1 MNISLGLRTTLA
13 RALRPKTTA
22 YAHCD
27 IPCGIYDPHEAQLA
41 AETVEKMTQLIID
54 LPAPAA
60 GDAAGMAHYAM
71 QIARY
76 TAIKEQHAERVKHEV
91 RIIWGDY
98 FNPERMAATP
108 DLHAKVWH
116 IMKVASQTRQG
127 VNIDAAKSLRTAV
140 DEFADIFWATKK

>member
-1 MNISLGLRTTLA
+1 MNISLGLRTTFA
-13 RALRPKTTA
+13 RALRPQTTA

-54 LPAPAA
+54 LPAAAA
-60 GDAAGMAHYAM
+60 GDASAQAHYSM

-108 DLHAKVWH
+108 DLHTKVWN

-140 DEFADIFWATKK
+140 NEFADIFWATKK

>member
-1 MNISLGLRTTLA
+1 MNLRTRLA
-13 RALRPKTTA
+13 TALRPRTTA

-41 AETVEKMTQLIID
+41 SETVEKMTQLITD
-54 LPAPAA
+54 LPAPAS
-60 GDAAGMAHYAM
+60 GDAAAQAHYSM
-71 QIARY
+71 QVARY
-76 TAIKEQHAERVKHEV
+76 TTIKEQHAERVKHEV

-108 DLHAKVWH
+108 DLHEKVWN
-116 IMKVASQTRQG
+116 IMKVASAARQG
-127 VNIDAAKSLRTAV
+127 VNLEAAKNLRTAV

>member
-1 MNISLGLRTTLA
+1 MNLRTTIA
-13 RALRPKTTA
+13 RALRPSTTA

-41 AETVEKMTQLIID
+41 AETVEKMTQLITD
-54 LPAPAA
+54 LPMPAA
-60 GDAAGMAHYAM
+60 GDGAAMAHYAM

-76 TAIKEQHAERVKHEV
+76 TAVKEQHAERVKSEV

-108 DLHAKVWH
+108 DLHSKVWN
-116 IMKVASQTRQG
+116 IMKVASAARQG
-127 VNIDAAKSLRTAV
+127 VNMDAAKSLRAAV
-140 DEFADIFWATKK
+140 NEFADIFWATKK

>member
-1 MNISLGLRTTLA
+1 MNLRTRVAT
-13 RALRPKTTA
+13 ALRPRTTA

-41 AETVEKMTQLIID
+41 SETVEKMTQLITD
-54 LPAPAA
+54 LPAPAG
-60 GDAAGMAHYAM
+60 GDAAAQAHYSM

-76 TAIKEQHAERVKHEV
+76 TAVKEQHAERVKKEV

-98 FNPERMAATP
+98 FNPERMAAAP
-108 DLHAKVWH
+108 DLHEKVWN
-116 IMKVASQTRQG
+116 IMKIASAARQG
-127 VNIDAAKSLRTAV
+127 VNLEAAKNLRTAV

>member
-1 MNISLGLRTTLA
+1 MNLRTHIA
-13 RALRPKTTA
+13 KAFRPATTA

-41 AETVEKMTQLIID
+41 AETVEKMTQLITD
-54 LPAPAA
+54 LTWDRAA

-76 TAIKEQHAERVKHEV
+76 TATKEQHAERVKHEV

-108 DLHAKVWH
+108 DLHTKVWN
-116 IMKVASQTRQG
+116 IMKVASQARQG
-127 VNIDAAKSLRTAV
+127 VNLEAAKALRAAV
-140 DEFADIFWATKK
+140 NEFSEIFWATKK